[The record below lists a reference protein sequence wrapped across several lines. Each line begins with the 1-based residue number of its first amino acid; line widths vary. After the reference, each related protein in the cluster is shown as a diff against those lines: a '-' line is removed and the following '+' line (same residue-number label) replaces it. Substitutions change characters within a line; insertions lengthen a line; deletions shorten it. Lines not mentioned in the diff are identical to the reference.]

1 MKSNTY
7 KDLIVWQK
15 SCDLSIEIYLI
26 TSQLPKDEKFGLSSQ
41 MQRAAISIASN
52 IAEGSKRGTKKDFSQ
67 FIKIALGSTAELET
81 QIYILSRLPY
91 SKAIDLRKAE
101 SLLFEISKM
110 LHALSRNLSSSGN

>member
-7 KDLIVWQK
+7 RDLIVWQK
-15 SCDLSIEIYLI
+15 ACDLSIEIYSI
-26 TSQLPKDEKFGLSSQ
+26 TSKLPKDEKFGLISQ
-41 MQRAAISIASN
+41 MQRAAVSIASN

-91 SKAIDLRKAE
+91 SKAIDLKKAE
-101 SLLFEISKM
+101 DLLYEISKM
-110 LHALSRNLSSSGN
+110 LHALLRNLSS